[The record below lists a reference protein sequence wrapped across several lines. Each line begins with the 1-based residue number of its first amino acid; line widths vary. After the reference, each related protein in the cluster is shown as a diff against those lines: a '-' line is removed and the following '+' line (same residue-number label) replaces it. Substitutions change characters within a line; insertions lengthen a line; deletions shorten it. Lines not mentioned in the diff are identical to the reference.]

1 MDNQGWTN
9 LVLEANEQI
18 ILRFP
23 RRPEVARSLG
33 GEIRLLE
40 ILGRD
45 LSVPVPHPLR
55 IAVLGKPAGWPFV
68 AYRKLPGTPLADFFE
83 LSRPEKARLT
93 RFLVRMFSELSD
105 LPPAPLKRMGI
116 LSGDKISWR
125 EKYDR
130 LERRYPKGG
139 AHFVPPSITREVTRL
154 FRAFSETL
162 AKSHYAPVLLHHDLW
177 PSHILWDGRKRIPT
191 GVIDW
196 EGARFGDPAFDLTAL
211 RGLGPAL
218 DEVLIRG
225 QRTPQDTTF
234 EKRLLFYRRIGPLGG
249 LLYGLESGR
258 TSIVRIEMRRLRA
271 SLRLES
277 LKESSALPP

>member
-1 MDNQGWTN
+1 M
-9 LVLEANEQI
+9 
-18 ILRFP
+18 
-23 RRPEVARSLG
+23 
-33 GEIRLLE
+33 
-40 ILGRD
+40 
-45 LSVPVPHPLR
+45 
-55 IAVLGKPAGWPFV
+55 
-68 AYRKLPGTPLADFFE
+68 
-83 LSRPEKARLT
+83 
-93 RFLVRMFSELSD
+93 
-105 LPPAPLKRMGI
+105 
-116 LSGDKISWR
+116 
-125 EKYDR
+125 
-130 LERRYPKGG
+130 
-139 AHFVPPSITREVTRL
+139 